1 MQRIGF
7 GKDNTV
13 NLLDI
18 TERKQE
24 EVIEGTVLI
33 DNVKEPRGKL
43 IWSA

>member
-18 TERKQE
+18 AERKQE
-24 EVIEGTVLI
+24 EVIEGNSI
-33 DNVKEPRGKL
+33 D
-43 IWSA
+43 